1 MVTTAVDQIR
11 RSYFE
16 LFWYTHHLFIV
27 FYVAL
32 CLHGS
37 SGFVH
42 KQTNFDQH
50 PYYEDEE
57 YLKIEPTGS
66 CLTMGDTGCQ
76 TTGCSS
82 FTCTKDAIAA
92 GGAGA
97 DGGTTSDL
105 GGFFCLTAYPTT
117 FSDRCCPCYTDSV
130 GNVDAIIVKGG
141 PATWTW
147 VIGPLLLYLG
157 ERFYRFYMSQ
167 TRQLQVLKIVKHND
181 TVPVME
187 VQITKVKTKAGQY
200 AFLNCPDV
208 SSLEWHPFTL
218 TSCPRLDYISFHIRL
233 VGDWTCEFADRCGF
247 YRTED
252 EGSMTV
258 AQLPKVAIDGPFGTS
273 SEDIYRYDVGV
284 CVCAGIGVTPFASLL
299 QELYLRKF
307 SKTSAPM
314 RVKTIYFYWICPGFD
329 SWGWFSNLL
338 IEFEQK
344 YESRSFPSAS
354 RAPLL
359 LVLVRVGI
367 PRAPRGSWLR
377 PPTRS
382 PCICFGAVGALRWGF
397 PSSSTFGFTCRG
409 DGRRRTLRRSS
420 CRTMRMAISLFR
432 ITRAV
437 DSRPSLTLVVRIGQS
452 SLRK

>member
-1 MVTTAVDQIR
+1 MVSTAVEQIR

-27 FYVAL
+27 FYIAL

-42 KQTNFDQH
+42 KQLNFDQH
-50 PYYEDEE
+50 PYYDDEE
-57 YLKIEPTGS
+57 YLKQYPTGS
-66 CLTMGDTGCQ
+66 CITISRPSCQMTGCNDDF
-76 TTGCSS
+76 S
-82 FTCTKDAIAA
+82 CTRDDLLA
-92 GGAGA
+92 GLDGANA
-97 DGGTTSDL
+97 VDK
-105 GGFFCLTAYPTT
+105 GGFFCLTSYPSV
-117 FSDRCCPCYTDSV
+117 FVSQCCPCFTNSV

-157 ERFYRFYMSQ
+157 ERFYRYYKSK
-167 TRQLQVLKIVKHND
+167 TRQLQVLKIVRHND
-181 TVPVME
+181 EIPVME
-187 VQITKVKTKAGQY
+187 VQISKIKTQAGQY

-208 SSLEWHPFTL
+208 STLEWHPFTL

-233 VGDWTCEFADRCGF
+233 VGDWTCQFAERCGF
-247 YRTED
+247 YRTD
-252 EGSMTV
+252 EEGMFTV

-307 SKTSAPM
+307 SKTSGDM
-314 RVKTIYFYWICPGFD
+314 RLKTIYFYWICPGFD

-344 YESRSFPSAS
+344 YVGPCEFTRGLRSIDSHMLKLLGRSRWAARSF
-354 RAPLL
+354 
-359 LVLVRVGI
+359 
-367 PRAPRGSWLR
+367 
-377 PPTRS
+377 
-382 PCICFGAVGALRWGF
+382 
-397 PSSSTFGFTCRG
+397 
-409 DGRRRTLRRSS
+409 
-420 CRTMRMAISLFR
+420 
-432 ITRAV
+432 
-437 DSRPSLTLVVRIGQS
+437 
-452 SLRK
+452 